1 MIFGWNPRR
10 ASDRLL
16 MGLLVGNLWVLL
28 LPGGVVAQP
37 ASVQAR
43 QEIRSTPGL
52 KLNAEMEKWFD
63 QDRAWLAAQLNP
75 GLRVIQDRLAAEDS
89 TGRARL
95 KSALVTARPD
105 SGAVF
110 RSLDSLVRD
119 RWLERGFF
127 QVQIKASPDTGKAV
141 LVVDPGPRF
150 TLAVMEVQGEDFP
163 DKERLLDLWLPH
175 SGDHFSGVAFQE
187 GIGRIL
193 EGAGEAGF
201 PFARWVTRSVSLDTL
216 RAEVTVQAT
225 LLPGRLSYLGPITS
239 DLPPG
244 RPRRF
249 LARAS
254 GLRPGE
260 VFRESDL
267 QRAVDKLVAR
277 DLYTQVG
284 VPRVY
289 PTTQV
294 DTVGIHFPITPRRKV
309 NSLQVVL
316 GLSRR
321 QDDTPSRLSGEVSLR
336 LPNMAGSGRNL
347 GVNWRD
353 DGNGKS
359 RFGFDFLEPLAFGT
373 PLDMQWELDSEVQED
388 SHTRFRLENRWQLP
402 VVALWGVEL
411 GVGWDR
417 STYPTGI
424 LESSSRTRARGAFL
438 HRRGDRTRSGW
449 SGSFAL
455 ETAWRSG
462 RVRPEEDT
470 GLTAGPQLGEAQ
482 TQRIYEVDLAGEVWL
497 SRNWSVASR
506 ASFRQLDSLEDI
518 VPLGEQFRFG
528 GAATVRGYRED
539 EFNGS
544 DAAWGG
550 LELRVGAPLGSRLYT
565 FYDVGY
571 FGFSARE
578 IMLSGEE
585 RVVRKKGW
593 PRGYGLG
600 LLARTP
606 GGDISLAIGFPGTV
620 DFDVA
625 KLHVTLL
632 ESF

>member
-1 MIFGWNPRR
+1 MICVWNRRR

-16 MGLLVGNLWVLL
+16 KGLLMATLWLLL
-28 LPGGVVAQP
+28 LPGASVAQLP
-37 ASVQAR
+37 GSKDPE
-43 QEIRSTPGL
+43 EIRPAPGL
-52 KLNAEMEKWFD
+52 KLNAQMEKWFA
-63 QDRAWLAAQLNP
+63 QDRTWLAGQLDPEQRIIQARLPAQ
-75 GLRVIQDRLAAEDS
+75 DS
-89 TGRARL
+89 TGLVRL
-95 KSALVTARPD
+95 KSAMMAARPD
-105 SGAVF
+105 SGSVF
-110 RSLDSLVRD
+110 RPLTSMVRD
-119 RWLERGFF
+119 RWLDRGFF
-127 QVQIKASPDTGKAV
+127 QVQIGTLPDTSRAV

-150 TLAVMEVQGEDFP
+150 AVALLEVKGEDFT

-175 SGDHFSGVAFQE
+175 PGDPFSGESLQN
-187 GIGRIL
+187 GIARVL
-193 EGAGEAGF
+193 EGVGEAGY
-201 PFARWVTRSVSLDTL
+201 PFARWVTSAVSLDTMK
-216 RAEVTVQAT
+216 AEVSLEAT
-225 LLPGRLSYLGPITS
+225 LLPGRQSYLGPITS
-239 DLPPG
+239 DLPVG
-244 RPRRF
+244 RPRQF

-260 VFRESDL
+260 MFRESDL

-284 VPRVY
+284 KPRVY

-294 DTVGIHFPITPRRKV
+294 DTVGIHFPIIPRRKV

-321 QDDTPSRLSGEVSLR
+321 QEESPSRLSGEVSLR

-347 GVNWRD
+347 GLQWRD

-373 PLDMQWELDSEVQED
+373 PLDMQWELDSEVQEEAF
-388 SHTRFRLENRWQLP
+388 TRFRLENRWQLP

-462 RVRPEEDT
+462 RVRSEEDE
-470 GLTAGPQLGEAQ
+470 GLIAGPQLGESL
-482 TQRIYEVDLAGEVWL
+482 TQRIYEVDVAGEVWL
-497 SRNWSVASR
+497 SRNWSVAGR
-506 ASFRQLDSLEDI
+506 ASFRELDSQEEI

-528 GAATVRGYRED
+528 GAASVRGYRED

-544 DAAWGG
+544 EAAWGG

-571 FGFSARE
+571 FGFSTRE
-578 IMLSGEE
+578 IMLSGQE